1 MYTWRDAETDRLK
14 AGIGGVGEE
23 TIKRQT
29 GMSHP
34 IYFLVDLFL
43 NTDVVPFALKIK
55 NSVRTAQ
62 ALAVNKNEKLS
73 MEHLN
78 LVLAVTEGFEHDLKG
93 TGQLESTKPPWY
105 RNAATNTT
113 NNSLIRY
120 DVLCVKIF
128 CLAVMQKAV
137 SHRRCRCEVVASC
150 FFLVFFPP
158 FFSFSSL
165 LGMLELGDHFIV

>member
-1 MYTWRDAETDRLK
+1 
-14 AGIGGVGEE
+14 
-23 TIKRQT
+23 
-29 GMSHP
+29 MS
-34 IYFLVDLFL
+34 YL
-43 NTDVVPFALKIK
+43 FALKIK

-78 LVLAVTEGFEHDLKG
+78 LVLAVTERFEHDLKG
-93 TGQLESTKPPWY
+93 TGQLESTNPPLD

-113 NNSLIRY
+113 NNSLTRY

-137 SHRRCRCEVVASC
+137 SHRRCQRGFL
-150 FFLVFFPP
+150 FFLPC
-158 FFSFSSL
+158 FFSFSFFFFTAWDVGTWRSFYR
-165 LGMLELGDHFIV
+165 LELGLVGQINWSTGTDIMGGITDFGKELGLKFGPGYLQDIYS